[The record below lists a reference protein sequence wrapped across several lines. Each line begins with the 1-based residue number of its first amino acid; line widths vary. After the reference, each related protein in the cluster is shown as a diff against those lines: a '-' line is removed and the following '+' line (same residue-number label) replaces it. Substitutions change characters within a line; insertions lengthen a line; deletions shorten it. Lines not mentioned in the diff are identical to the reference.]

1 MSPIIDDLRIEAE
14 IPPRAQ
20 RPGTGVVV
28 KLRFLNVGTR
38 ARTLYLIR
46 DESYRFGQSTFKLY
60 VSPLETLVQPPR
72 RGGYV
77 PTPADFHPLPAR
89 GILEFSQTLQLPRDI
104 KAGKYR
110 FQWVYENQV
119 DCMPAGTPTPAADQA
134 VPPIWTGRNMDENS
148 ITVSRPLIV
157 RPT

>member
-14 IPPRAQ
+14 IPPKAQ
-20 RPGTGVVV
+20 RPGTGVVI

-38 ARTLYLIR
+38 PRTLYLIG
-46 DESYRFGQSTFKLY
+46 DESYRFGQSTFELY
-60 VSPLETLVQPPR
+60 VSPRETVVQPPR

-77 PTPADFHPLPAR
+77 PTSADFHLLPGH
-89 GILEFSQTLQLPRDI
+89 GILEFTQTLRLPRDI
-104 KAGKYR
+104 KAGKYLLH
-110 FQWVYENQV
+110 WVYANQV
-119 DCMPAGTPTPAADQA
+119 DCLPAGAPTISPNHA
-134 VPPIWTGRNMDENS
+134 VPPIWTGRNMDETS